1 MKKVDLHIHT
11 VPTIKDANFTFDM
24 DKMQLYVQTLKLD
37 AIAITNHNLFD
48 KNQFDEIKNKLN
60 ITVFPGIE
68 VDLENG
74 HIIVIADA
82 DSLDKF
88 DDQCNLLK
96 EKIVDN
102 KSVITYDE
110 FISIFTNY
118 EEYLLVPH
126 YKKKPAMQ
134 QSILKKFGKNITCGE
149 VDNIKKFCVLKKQQ
163 DDLVPLLSSDVRIK
177 KDLENFPTRFTFL
190 DINDTSLKSIKYA
203 FF

>member
-110 FISIFTNY
+110 FISIFT
-118 EEYLLVPH
+118 
-126 YKKKPAMQ
+126 ADI
-134 QSILKKFGKNITCGE
+134 ILSAPISCSAK
-149 VDNIKKFCVLKKQQ
+149 
-163 DDLVPLLSSDVRIK
+163 
-177 KDLENFPTRFTFL
+177 
-190 DINDTSLKSIKYA
+190 
-203 FF
+203 